1 MSATIPSR
9 RLPLYAL
16 LTANLISR
24 IGNSLT
30 YIAIPWFVLA
40 TTGSAAKTGLVAA
53 VGILPVIITG
63 ILGGPLVDRL
73 GYKRMAVVSEVAS
86 GINVA
91 LIPLLY
97 TTIGLPFWTLLVL
110 VLLGAALD
118 SPGHSAR
125 ASMLP
130 EIAQLANMPL
140 ERANSMVMIAGRTS
154 AMLGA
159 PLAGILIATIGTSN
173 LLWIDAVS
181 FGISATLL
189 AIAIPN
195 RVVSQAQQQV
205 EQAGTALRTYMG
217 EVAEGFRFIRQDGL
231 IFWLAL
237 SFSLGSL
244 LAEPVYSV
252 IMPVYA
258 KEVYGSALDL
268 GFMYAALGAGSILG
282 AILFAV
288 FGHRMP
294 RRATLLTGFTVRA
307 LSFWVLVVMPP
318 VGIVVAAVVINATAL
333 EPVNPMVQTIFQERV
348 PEGMRGRVFGTIGA
362 IAAATMPIGMI
373 AYGLMMTE
381 LGLQTTLYIFATVN
395 LSVPLVLA
403 IVPAIRALGEPA
415 GRPGASRANQPV
427 VPA

>member
-1 MSATIPSR
+1 MSATTPPR
-9 RLPLYAL
+9 RLPLYVL
-16 LTANLISR
+16 LTANLISHV
-24 IGNSLT
+24 GNNLT

-40 TTGSAAKTGLVAA
+40 TTGSATKTGLVAA

-86 GINVA
+86 GVNIA

-110 VLLGAALD
+110 VLLSAALD
-118 SPGHSAR
+118 SPGHTAR
-125 ASMLP
+125 QSLLP
-130 EIAQLANMPL
+130 EIAKLAEMPL
-140 ERANSMVMIAGRTS
+140 ERANSIVMIAGRTS
-154 AMLGA
+154 SMLGA

-181 FGISATLL
+181 FGISATMLT
-189 AIAIPN
+189 IAIPG
-195 RVVSQAQQQV
+195 RVVARTQEHV
-205 EQAGTALRTYMG
+205 TQAGTAFRAYLA

-231 IFWLAL
+231 IFWLAV

-268 GFMYAALGAGSILG
+268 GFMYSALGGGSILG

-294 RRATLLTGFTVRA
+294 RRVTILTGFTIRA

-318 VGIVVAAVVINATAL
+318 VGFVVAAIVINATAL
-333 EPVNPMVQTIFQERV
+333 EPTNPLIMTVFQERI
-348 PEGMRGRVFGTIGA
+348 PDGMRGRVFGTIMA
-362 IAAATMPIGMI
+362 ISAATMPIGMI
-373 AYGLMMTE
+373 VYGLLMTE

-415 GRPGASRANQPV
+415 GRPGVAPNGQPAT
-427 VPA
+427 PA